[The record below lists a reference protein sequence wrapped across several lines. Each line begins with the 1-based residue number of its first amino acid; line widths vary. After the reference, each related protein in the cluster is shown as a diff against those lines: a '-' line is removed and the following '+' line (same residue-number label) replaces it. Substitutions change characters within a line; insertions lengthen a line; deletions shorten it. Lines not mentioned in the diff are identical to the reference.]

1 MKWKL
6 CSLMLFLQ
14 FLVWVSSASRS
25 FPQIGAISHPGP
37 EEAPQSSPY
46 TTEPIQPNKKDM
58 VKEEDEEEEYERR
71 GVIGKV
77 GSSPPRCEHKC
88 YGCTPCEAIQVP
100 SINRRSHLAIQ
111 YANYEPE
118 SWKCKCGPSFYSP

>member
-1 MKWKL
+1 MKSRTF
-6 CSLMLFLQ
+6 CSFMLALQ
-14 FLVWVSSASRS
+14 ILSWVSMSMRLS
-25 FPQIGAISHPGP
+25 PPTNDAISSHTDP
-37 EEAPQSSPY
+37 EDHTPQSSSSSYPMKS
-46 TTEPIQPNKKDM
+46 KKGM
-58 VKEEDEEEEYERR
+58 EEEEEYGRR
-71 GVIGKV
+71 GIGKV

-100 SINRRSHLAIQ
+100 STSTRKSHLGIQ

>member
-1 MKWKL
+1 MKGRL
-6 CSLMLFLQ
+6 CFFMLALQ
-14 FLVWVSSASRS
+14 ILVWVSGATRS
-25 FPQIGAISHPGP
+25 IPQTDAIISHPGQ

-46 TTEPIQPNKKDM
+46 ATEPNKKGMAETM
-58 VKEEDEEEEYERR
+58 VEEEYERR
-71 GVIGKV
+71 GAGKV

-100 SINRRSHLAIQ
+100 SISRRSHLAIQ

>member
-1 MKWKL
+1 MKGKL
-6 CSLMLFLQ
+6 CFLMLTLQ
-14 FLVWVSSASRS
+14 ILVWVSEATRS
-25 FPQIGAISHPGP
+25 FPQTDAISYPGP
-37 EEAPQSSPY
+37 QEAPQSSPY
-46 TTEPIQPNKKDM
+46 KTSEPTNKTM
-58 VKEEDEEEEYERR
+58 LKEEEEEEYERR
-71 GVIGKV
+71 GAGNV

-100 SINRRSHLAIQ
+100 SISRRSHLAIQ